1 MLVVSNWLFDTCNC
15 YVQHHL
21 NNNMRSCDLLKDV
34 LISSK
39 FETVCTIYDFE
50 SLFEDSTEK
59 EAIFELYTAVS
70 GHYNRSIEGVDST
83 KATRALNEVFASIGT
98 IKPQAVNVPL
108 LDVCDNLEKLL
119 MKTNEDQLRLLDLSL
134 DQGRISSGC

>member
-1 MLVVSNWLFDTCNC
+1 MFVFSNWLFDTCDH
-15 YVQHHL
+15 YVQHRQ

-50 SLFEDSTEK
+50 SFFEDSTE
-59 EAIFELYTAVS
+59 EDAIFELYTAVS
-70 GHYNRSIEGVDST
+70 GHYNRSIEDVDST
-83 KATRALNEVFASIGT
+83 KATRAINEVFASISK

-119 MKTNEDQLRLLDLSL
+119 VKTNADQLRLLDLSL
-134 DQGRISSGC
+134 DRGRISSGC